1 MKTYTVKI
9 NDYGDKEWYH
19 NDKFHRTDGPAIER
33 ANGYKS
39 WYLNGKLHRTD
50 GPAIEWANGHK
61 EWWLN
66 GKFHRED
73 GPAIEYANGTKAWY
87 LNGKKYTEAEFNNF
101 TLKGENLPI
110 KPLRLVSW
118 TNKTLPELGTFVL
131 RSKTDPTYE
140 FMPVCRITGPRSSVG
155 GIWLDRLITDYEH
168 RLINTKE
175 WRPCGMLV

>member
-9 NDYGDKEWYH
+9 NDYGNKY
-19 NDKFHRTDGPAIER
+19 
-33 ANGYKS
+33 
-39 WYLNGKLHRTD
+39 WYLNGKLHRED
-50 GPAIEWANGHK
+50 GPAIEWVDGDK
-61 EWWLN
+61 EWYLN
-66 GKFHRED
+66 GERHRTE
-73 GPAIEYANGTKAWY
+73 GPAIEYTNGTKEWYLNGERHRENGPAVEYAYGYKAWY

-101 TLKGENLPI
+101 TLKEENFPI

-118 TNKTLPELGTFVL
+118 TNETLPGLGTFVL